1 MQNEVNGM
9 VNIAILGFGTVGS
22 GVAEV
27 LTRNGGLI
35 DGRVNNQVRLK
46 YIMRARDIFE
56 GPYKDLFVK
65 DFSIIE
71 RDPEVSI
78 VVETIGGVGAAL
90 DYTTRALKAGKSVV
104 TANKELVAA
113 HGYELLQLAKE
124 HGVSYLFEASV
135 GGGIPILRP
144 LNACLA
150 ANEVDQVTGI
160 LNGTT
165 NYILTRMIKAGLT
178 FDQALKEAQANGY
191 AEQDPT
197 ADVDGHDACR
207 KTCILA
213 ALSFGQHIYPDQV
226 PTQGIRGV
234 SLADVAYADSCGYK
248 IKLLGRAIREP
259 EGKVCAFVAPHL
271 VSCENPLAGVEDVFN
286 AISVTGNAVGDVMFY
301 GRGAGKLP
309 TASAVVA
316 DVMDIARD
324 THRDHR
330 NQWGP
335 GAPDLVVSSDLLTSR
350 WYVRA
355 RISMDQARLAC
366 GELQPLAR
374 SGAPAGEAAARIGWM
389 DRQKPGRSIFVL
401 INRWRETIYGT
412 HCTKIRRQ
420 LCRQRGPR
428 AQRGPDHH
436 RDLPQGAQRGGGALR
451 PGGYHR

>member
-1 MQNEVNGM
+1 M

-27 LTRNGGLI
+27 LTKNSGLI

-65 DFSIIE
+65 DFSTIE
-71 RDPEVSI
+71 HDPDVGI
-78 VVETIGGVGAAL
+78 VGETIGGVGAAL

-104 TANKELVAA
+104 TANKELVAT

-197 ADVDGHDACR
+197 ADIEGHDACR
-207 KTCILA
+207 KICILA
-213 ALSFGQHIYPDQV
+213 SLAFGRHIYPRQV
-226 PTQGIRGV
+226 PTEGITGV
-234 SLADVAYADSCGYK
+234 TLADVAYADSCGK
-248 IKLLGRAIREP
+248 KLKLLGRAIRRTD
-259 EGKVCAFVAPHL
+259 GKVCAYVAPHL
-271 VSCENPLAGVEDVFN
+271 VDRENPLSGVEDVFN
-286 AISVTGNAVGDVMFY
+286 AIAVRGNAIGDVMFY

-316 DVMDIARD
+316 DVIDAAK
-324 THRDHR
+324 HRDEKKR
-330 NQWGP
+330 MFWAEGGDDTAVPPDGLESRWYLRGTGVQAAEAAFPDSTRLSRP
-335 GAPDLVVSSDLLTSR
+335 GAPADEFALVTPPMT
-350 WYVRA
+350 RA
-355 RISMDQARLAC
+355 ALEARLT
-366 GELQPLAR
+366 G
-374 SGAPAGEAAARIGWM
+374 M
-389 DRQKPGRSIFVL
+389 TPGSMFRVL
-401 INRWRETIYGT
+401 
-412 HCTKIRRQ
+412 
-420 LCRQRGPR
+420 
-428 AQRGPDHH
+428 D
-436 RDLPQGAQRGGGALR
+436 
-451 PGGYHR
+451 